1 MDTNI
6 NNYST
11 KEILHLIKL
20 SDNECSLDNVYYVI
34 TDILRKVNS
43 TENLEH
49 KKNILVFFKQCFEK
63 ICQIYH
69 YHPSETMLQTLAQ
82 QQHEHK
88 QQQHE
93 HKQQQHEHK
102 QQQHEHEQAVPYLDK
117 FVGTLPAKVPEMVT
131 IGANQDK
138 YARGLVNPLKR
149 ETIKNILTI
158 HSKFRP
164 DMTQSTTDFAV
175 TINEPFNNVVALKL
189 ASIELMNSYYAI
201 SDYLKTNRFTVETYL
216 LDNVTNAVSNFYSRE
231 IQISEG
237 SYTRDNLYPVLNTI
251 FDADLS
257 LNILTTV
264 YNSTKGKIFFRLK
277 EFPIVPPPSGKKY
290 AFNLVFTISDDL
302 NRPIFFNMGWLFG
315 FTKSKYTFLKD
326 YVSVATTIKEI
337 GFNPEAPFD
346 CTGTKFFL
354 LEVNDY
360 NNNSPAVLK
369 YNIQDK
375 YTFNVKDI
383 LAQIPNTATTYC
395 IIFEDSSDRIFKSRN
410 YFGPVKL
417 NKLRIRLLDDNGRL
431 VHLNNSDV
439 VLSLEIESLDV
450 PYKNMIK

>member
-11 KEILHLIKL
+11 KEILQLIKL
-20 SDNECSLDNVYYVI
+20 SEKECSLDNVYYVI
-34 TDILRKVNS
+34 TDILKKIKA
-43 TENLEH
+43 TENLEN
-49 KKNILVFFKQCFEK
+49 KKEILVFFNHCFTK

-69 YHPSETMLQTLAQ
+69 YHPSETMKQNIDFILEQPPPVNTNEEHQ
-82 QQHEHK
+82 QQEH
-88 QQQHE
+88 QQQ
-93 HKQQQHEHK
+93 
-102 QQQHEHEQAVPYLDK
+102 EQPVPYVDK
-117 FVGTLPAKVPEMVT
+117 FVGTLPVKVPDIVT
-131 IGANQDK
+131 IGTNQDK

-158 HSKFRP
+158 HSKFRQ
-164 DMTQSTTDFAV
+164 DLTQSTTDFSV

-216 LDNVTNAVSNFYSRE
+216 LDNITNAVSNFYSRE

-237 SYTRDNLYPVLNTI
+237 SYNIDNIYPVINDI
-251 FDADLS
+251 FNADLS
-257 LNILTTV
+257 LNILSTV

-277 EFPIVPPPSGKKY
+277 EFPIIPPPSGKKY
-290 AFNLVFTISDDL
+290 AFNLVFSVYDDI
-302 NRPIFFNMGWLFG
+302 NRPIFCNMGWLFG
-315 FTKSKYTFLKD
+315 FTKSKYTFLTD
-326 YVSVATTIKEI
+326 YVSVATTTKEI

-375 YTFNVKDI
+375 YSFNVKDI
-383 LAQIPNTATTYC
+383 LAKIPNTSTTYC

-417 NKLRIRLLDDNGRL
+417 NKLRIRLLDDNGR
-431 VHLNNSDV
+431 VVNLNNSDV
-439 VLSLEIESLDV
+439 VISLEIESLDV

>member
-11 KEILHLIKL
+11 KEILQLIKL
-20 SDNECSLDNVYYVI
+20 SEKECSLDNVYYVI
-34 TDILRKVNS
+34 TDILKKIKT
-43 TENLEH
+43 TENLEN
-49 KKNILVFFKQCFEK
+49 KNQILFFFNQCFAK

-69 YHPSETMLQTLAQ
+69 YHPTETMKQNIDFILYREHQ
-82 QQHEHK
+82 QP
-88 QQQHE
+88 
-93 HKQQQHEHK
+93 
-102 QQQHEHEQAVPYLDK
+102 QHEHEHEHEPQPQQEQEQPVPYVDK
-117 FVGTLPAKVPEMVT
+117 FVGTLPVKVPEMVT
-131 IGANQDK
+131 ISANQDK

-164 DMTQSTTDFAV
+164 DMTQSTTDFSV
-175 TINEPFNNVVALKL
+175 TINEPFNNVVSLKL

-216 LDNVTNAVSNFYSRE
+216 LDNITNAISNFYSRE

-237 SYTRDNLYPVLNTI
+237 SYTIDNLYPVINDLFN
-251 FDADLS
+251 ADVS
-257 LNILTTV
+257 LNMLTTK
-264 YNSTKGKIFFRLK
+264 YNSTKGKIYFRLK
-277 EFPIVPPPSGKKY
+277 EFPIIPPPAGKRY
-290 AFNLVFTISDDL
+290 AFNLVFTVCDDL
-302 NRPIFFNMGWLFG
+302 NRPIFCNMGWLFG
-315 FTKSKYTFLKD
+315 FMKSKYTFLKD
-326 YVSVATTIKEI
+326 YVSVATTTKEI

-383 LAQIPNTATTYC
+383 LAKIPNTSTTYC

-417 NKLRIRLLDDNGRL
+417 NKLRIKLLDDNGR
-431 VHLNNSDV
+431 VVNLNNSDIV
-439 VLSLEIESLDV
+439 ISLEIESLDV

>member
-11 KEILHLIKL
+11 KEILQLIKL
-20 SDNECSLDNVYYVI
+20 SENDCSLDNVYYVI
-34 TDILRKVNS
+34 TDISKKIKA
-43 TENLEH
+43 TENLEN
-49 KKNILVFFKQCFEK
+49 KKEILVFFNQCFAK

-69 YHPSETMLQTLAQ
+69 YHPTETMKQNIDFILEQPPPVNTNEEQ
-82 QQHEHK
+82 EHS
-88 QQQHE
+88 
-93 HKQQQHEHK
+93 
-102 QQQHEHEQAVPYLDK
+102 VPYVDK
-117 FVGTLPAKVPEMVT
+117 FIGTLPVKVPEVVT
-131 IGANQDK
+131 IGTNQDK

-216 LDNVTNAVSNFYSRE
+216 LDNSTNAVSNFYSRE

-237 SYTRDNLYPVLNTI
+237 IYTADNLYPVLNTI
-251 FDADLS
+251 FDADVS
-257 LNILTTV
+257 LNMLIAN
-264 YNSTKGKIFFRLK
+264 YNSTKGKIYFKLK
-277 EFPIVPPPSGKKY
+277 NTSPPSGKRF
-290 AFNLVFTISDDL
+290 AFDLIFTISDDV
-302 NRPIFFNMGWLFG
+302 NRPIFFNMGWLLG
-315 FTKSKYTFLKD
+315 FTKSKYIFLTD

-346 CTGTKFFL
+346 CVGTKFFL

-417 NKLRIRLLDDNGRL
+417 NKLRIRLLDDNGR
-431 VHLNNSDV
+431 VVNLNNSDV

>member
-11 KEILHLIKL
+11 KEILQLIKL
-20 SDNECSLDNVYYVI
+20 SENECSLDNVYYVI
-34 TDILRKVNS
+34 TDILKKIYT
-43 TENLEH
+43 TENLEN
-49 KKNILVFFKQCFEK
+49 KKQILYFFKQCFVK

-69 YHPSETMLQTLAQ
+69 YHPSETMKQNIVLIEDPLVNTNAD
-82 QQHEHK
+82 QHND
-88 QQQHE
+88 Q
-93 HKQQQHEHK
+93 
-102 QQQHEHEQAVPYLDK
+102 EQPVPYIDK
-117 FVGTLPAKVPEMVT
+117 FIGTLPVKVPEMAT
-131 IGANQDK
+131 ISANQDK

-158 HSKFRP
+158 HSKFRQ
-164 DMTQSTTDFAV
+164 DMTQSTTDFSV

-189 ASIELMNSYYAI
+189 ASMELMNSYYAI

-216 LDNVTNAVSNFYSRE
+216 LDNITNAVSNFYSRE

-237 SYTRDNLYPVLNTI
+237 SYTIDNLYPVINAI
-251 FDADLS
+251 FNADLS

-264 YNSTKGKIFFRLK
+264 YNSTKGKIYFRIK
-277 EFPIVPPPSGKKY
+277 DIPIVPPPAGKSY
-290 AFNLVFTISDDL
+290 AFNLVFTVCGEE
-302 NRPIFFNMGWLFG
+302 NRPIFCNMGWLFG
-315 FTKSKYTFLKD
+315 FTKIKYTFLTD
-326 YVSVATTIKEI
+326 YVSVATTTKEI

-360 NNNSPAVLK
+360 NNNAPAVLK

-383 LAQIPNTATTYC
+383 LAKIPNTSMTYC
-395 IIFEDSSDRIFKSRN
+395 IIFEDSSDRVFKSRN

-417 NKLRIRLLDDNGRL
+417 NKLRIRLLDDNGRI
-431 VHLNNSDV
+431 VNLNNSDV
-439 VLSLEIESLDV
+439 VISLEIESLDV